1 MTQGVPIL
9 VYHHV
14 YPDDDFALKGLPKEE
29 ATGLIGVSEFRR
41 HLDHI
46 VEGGW
51 EVVST
56 TRIVDWLQGEADI
69 PDRALVLHFD
79 NGWLDTAT
87 TVMPVLAEY
96 GMAGT
101 SYVITDSATAASEDR
116 TASARTLTEGTV
128 QKPFMTWRQIAELL
142 DAGWEIGAHTATHPK
157 LADLQCSEGDEAVL
171 REVEGSSRAYA
182 EHLGFVPRHFAYP
195 SGSRNRRTDALLAPY
210 YHSLR
215 LWSFSQ
221 PPRWEFTG
229 RRTPPAAL
237 QCQNVDSTVAFED
250 FARIFTEAVGQ

>member
-1 MTQGVPIL
+1 MTQWVPIL

-14 YPDDDFALKGLPKEE
+14 YPDDELALKGVPKEK

-41 HLDHI
+41 QLDHI
-46 VEGGW
+46 SEGGW

-56 TRIVDWLQGEADI
+56 TRILDWLEGGADI

-87 TVMPVLAEY
+87 TVMPVLVEY

-101 SYVITDSATAASEDR
+101 AYVITDGATAASEGR
-116 TASARTLTEGTV
+116 TAGVHTSTEGTV
-128 QKPFMTWRQIAELL
+128 QKPFMTWRQISELL
-142 DAGWEIGAHTATHPK
+142 DVGWEIGAHTATHPK
-157 LADLQCSEGDEAVL
+157 LADLQRSEGDEAVL

-210 YHSLR
+210 YRSLR

-229 RRTPPAAL
+229 SGTPPAAL